1 MMKYDSFRWLL
12 HLHTQNWED
21 EAMDASASDASVLVT
36 VGFTLR

>member
-1 MMKYDSFRWLL
+1 MMKYDSLRWV
-12 HLHTQNWED
+12 LHTQNWED

>member
-1 MMKYDSFRWLL
+1 MMKLTLSAGSFILRTGRMK
-12 HLHTQNWED
+12 H